1 MLIDDFYTINQQ
13 NIGAAEATFTLRINV
28 AHPVFAGHFPDN
40 PIVPGAILL
49 QICCNLLSQT
59 LNKKMVLT
67 EAKNIK
73 YLNIILP
80 NQNPEISYIIQWEN
94 FDNQYNVKCSI
105 VNQETQFAKMSLT
118 MQVQNN

>member
-1 MLIDDFYTINQQ
+1 MLDDFYTINQQ
-13 NIGAAEATFTLRINV
+13 NIGTNEATFTLRINV
-28 AHPVFAGHFPDN
+28 THPIFAGHFPDN
-40 PIVPGAILL
+40 PIVPGAVLL

-59 LNKKMVLT
+59 LNKKKVLT

-80 NQNPEISYIIQWEN
+80 NQNPEITYIIHWEE

-118 MQVQNN
+118 MQSQNN